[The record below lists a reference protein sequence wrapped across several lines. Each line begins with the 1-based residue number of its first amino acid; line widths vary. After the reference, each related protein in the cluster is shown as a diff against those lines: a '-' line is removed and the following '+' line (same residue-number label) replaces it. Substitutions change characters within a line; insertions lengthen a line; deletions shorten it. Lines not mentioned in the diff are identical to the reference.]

1 MKDENKKPE
10 SFNSSIPDE
19 ISNELLMAYVD
30 GELKDLNV
38 IKMIGRS
45 PDLKEK
51 MAPFVWTRQLLASL
65 KTGILDKPSPE
76 SMIDMVREGIAAQER
91 GHSFIHDL
99 EIMATVD
106 GEAGF
111 GGEEVSVPENQGE
124 ATKIFSRTGALLRRM
139 RTGVLQEPVPENML
153 RLVEEG
159 LKKKE
164 IQAAQSPA
172 FEIQK
177 PVTRFFGRIVSWWAA
192 MLGPAYSL
200 VAVAATTILAVGL
213 YVTASQQVPPTWEER
228 FANLEGG
235 DKFVTESKSWLSND
249 DGTFTNLT
257 MPALPQVKLLMGDV
271 HQIPPPSVPITD
283 SLSISELEE
292 VLDRMIE
299 AKKNRVLL
307 NLAGDSSGDG
317 SSGGQ
322 INRIFLRAFTPVDAD
337 IPEVMYE
344 GIQPQCIIGELVE
357 GETANPEVVLESQ
370 KFRFCPA
377 ATNNRLTLIRALE
390 GD

>member
-1 MKDENKKPE
+1 MKDKNKKSE
-10 SFNSSIPDE
+10 NFNSSIPDE
-19 ISNELLMAYVD
+19 ISNEFLMAYVD

-38 IKMIGRS
+38 IKIIERS

-91 GHSFIHDL
+91 GHSLIHDL

-111 GGEEVSVPENQGE
+111 GGEEVSFSENQGE

-177 PVTRFFGRIVSWWAA
+177 PVTRFFGRIVSWWAS
-192 MLGPAYSL
+192 LGPAYSL

-213 YVTASQQVPPTWEER
+213 YVTASDQVPPTWEER
-228 FANLEGG
+228 FANFEGG
-235 DKFVTESKSWLSND
+235 QQFVTETESWLSND
-249 DGTFTNLT
+249 DGTFTNFTL
-257 MPALPQVKLLMGDV
+257 PALSQAKLLMGDV
-271 HQIPPPSVPITD
+271 HQISLPSAPITD
-283 SLSISELEE
+283 SLSISELEG

-299 AKKNRVLL
+299 GKNNRALL
-307 NLAGDSSGDG
+307 NLSGDSSVDG

-337 IPEVMYE
+337 IPEIMYE
-344 GIQPQCIIGELVE
+344 KIQPRCIIGELVE
-357 GETANPEVVLESQ
+357 GETANPEVVLKSQ

-377 ATNNRLTLIRALE
+377 ATNNRFTLLRALE
-390 GD
+390 GN